1 MLYCTVLYCTV
12 LYCTALYCTALY
24 YTVLY
29 CTVLHCTV
37 LLGPCDEAP
46 SVCARLLILSS
57 VLLVLLTLPFS
68 LCCVIKVVQVSA
80 VLAMTVDMEM
90 ETV

>member
-1 MLYCTVLYCTV
+1 MTVLYCI
-12 LYCTALYCTALY
+12 ALY

-29 CTVLHCTV
+29 CVP
-37 LLGPCDEAP
+37 GPCDEAP

-68 LCCVIKVVQVSA
+68 LCCVIKVVQVSTLELGTK
-80 VLAMTVDMEM
+80 VIRRRPLLWR
-90 ETV
+90 

>member
-1 MLYCTVLYCTV
+1 MTVLYCTVLYCTV
-12 LYCTALYCTALY
+12 LHGTALYCVA
-24 YTVLY
+24 
-29 CTVLHCTV
+29 
-37 LLGPCDEAP
+37 GPCDEAP

-80 VLAMTVDMEM
+80 VLVMTVDME
-90 ETV
+90 TV